1 MKKENKNSEY
11 FIGLISGTS
20 MDGIDAALIK
30 IKDDIIIVKATLS
43 KSYPKKL
50 RENLLSIRDNPNK
63 INIDQLA
70 QLDTWIGENFRDS
83 AISLIKK
90 SGIDRSQI
98 QAIGSHGQTIR
109 HQPKIKKPFS
119 LQLGDPNIIAH
130 GTKITTVSD
139 FRRKDIAAGGE
150 GAPLTPIFHKSL
162 FSSKKNNR
170 VILNIGGIS
179 NITILRKDSK
189 KVLGFD
195 TGPGNTL
202 LDSWIKENKGDLF
215 DKDGAWAKTGKT
227 NKKLL
232 NSMLSDPFFKILPPK
247 STGFEYFNLNWINKF
262 IKDRNMTPS
271 DVQRTLVDL
280 TVESIAIHIENFSKN
295 TDEIILCGGGPKN
308 ITLSNALKKRMPSI
322 RFSLTDDYGFN
333 SDYLEAIAFAF
344 LARQTLLKKPGNIKS
359 VTGANEEIILGGI
372 YRA

>member
-20 MDGIDAALIK
+20 MDGIDAALINNVNN
-30 IKDDIIIVKATLS
+30 IINVEATLS

-50 RENLLSIRDNPNK
+50 REILLFIRDNPHK
-63 INIDQLA
+63 VDIDQLA

-119 LQLGDPNIIAH
+119 LQLGDPNIIAY

>member
-20 MDGIDAALIK
+20 MDGIDAALINNFNN
-30 IKDDIIIVKATLS
+30 IINVEATLS

-50 RENLLSIRDNPNK
+50 REILLFIRDNPHK
-63 INIDQLA
+63 VDIDQLA

-202 LDSWIKENKGDLF
+202 LD
-215 DKDGAWAKTGKT
+215 
-227 NKKLL
+227 
-232 NSMLSDPFFKILPPK
+232 LSL
-247 STGFEYFNLNWINKF
+247 
-262 IKDRNMTPS
+262 
-271 DVQRTLVDL
+271 
-280 TVESIAIHIENFSKN
+280 IHISEP
-295 TDEIILCGGGPKN
+295 TRP
-308 ITLSNALKKRMPSI
+308 
-322 RFSLTDDYGFN
+322 Y
-333 SDYLEAIAFAF
+333 
-344 LARQTLLKKPGNIKS
+344 
-359 VTGANEEIILGGI
+359 
-372 YRA
+372 

>member
-1 MKKENKNSEY
+1 MKKEHKNSEY

-20 MDGIDAALIK
+20 MDGIDAVLINN
-30 IKDDIIIVKATLS
+30 INNIINVKATLS

-50 RENLLSIRDNPNK
+50 REILLSIRDNPHK
-63 INIDQLA
+63 IDIDQLG

-98 QAIGSHGQTIR
+98 LAIGSHGQTIR

-162 FSSKKNNR
+162 FCDNKNNR

-189 KVLGFD
+189 ELLGFD

-202 LDSWIKENKGDLF
+202 LDSWIKENKGDLY

-232 NSMLSDPFFKILPPK
+232 KSMLSDPFFKILPPK
-247 STGFEYFNLNWINKF
+247 STGFEYFNSNWINKF
-262 IKDRNMTPS
+262 LKDKNISPS

-280 TVESIAIHIENFSKN
+280 TAESIAIHIENFSKN

-308 ITLSNALKKRMPSI
+308 ITLSNALKERMPSI

>member
-1 MKKENKNSEY
+1 MKKEHKNSEY

-20 MDGIDAALIK
+20 MDGIDAALINN
-30 IKDDIIIVKATLS
+30 INNIINVKATLS

-50 RENLLSIRDNPNK
+50 REILLSIRDNPNK
-63 INIDQLA
+63 IDIDQLG

-90 SGIDRSQI
+90 SGMDRSQI
-98 QAIGSHGQTIR
+98 RAIGSHGQTIR

-162 FSSKKNNR
+162 FSDNKNNR

-189 KVLGFD
+189 ELLGFD

-202 LDSWIKENKGDLF
+202 LDSWIKENKGDLY

-232 NSMLSDPFFKILPPK
+232 KSMLSDPFFKILPPK
-247 STGFEYFNLNWINKF
+247 STGFEYFNSNWINKF
-262 IKDRNMTPS
+262 LKDKNITPS

-280 TVESIAIHIENFSKN
+280 TAESIAIHIENFSKN

-308 ITLSNALKKRMPSI
+308 ITLSNALKDRMPSI
-322 RFSLTDDYGFN
+322 RFNLTDDYGFN

>member
-20 MDGIDAALIK
+20 MDGIDAALINNVNNT
-30 IKDDIIIVKATLS
+30 INVEATLS

-50 RENLLSIRDNPNK
+50 REILLFIRDNPHK
-63 INIDQLA
+63 VDIDQLA

>member
-20 MDGIDAALIK
+20 MDGIDAALIN
-30 IKDDIIIVKATLS
+30 INNEAIILKATQS

-50 RENLLSIRDNPNK
+50 RESLLSIRDNPHK

-150 GAPLTPIFHKSL
+150 GAPLTPIFHKLL
-162 FSSKKNNR
+162 FSKNKNNR

-179 NITILRKDSK
+179 NITIISKDSK
-189 KVLGFD
+189 EVLGFD

-202 LDSWIKENKGDLF
+202 LDSWIKENKGDLY
-215 DKDGAWAKTGKT
+215 DKDGAWAETGKT
-227 NKKLL
+227 HRKLL
-232 NSMLSDPFFKILPPK
+232 MSMLSDPFFKIPPPK
-247 STGFEYFNLNWINKF
+247 SIGFEYFNLNWINKF
-262 IKDRNMTPS
+262 HKDINITPS
-271 DVQRTLVDL
+271 DIQRTLVDL
-280 TVESIAIHIENFSKN
+280 TAESIAIHIEKFSKN

-308 ITLSNALKKRMPSI
+308 ITLLSALKKRMPSI
-322 RFSLTDDYGFN
+322 QFSLTEDYGFD

-359 VTGANEEIILGGI
+359 VTGASEEIILGGI
-372 YRA
+372 YQA